1 MNPGEEPAAAASD
14 ATPATASIPDR
25 RGTFSMVRWSIAAV
39 LGRQLPQMV
48 AALVLARVL
57 GPDTYG
63 VISAATVYVT
73 FTTLLLDQGLAVA
86 LVQRPTLTPGL
97 SGAVASANLL
107 SAALLGVI
115 TIVCSGLVA
124 DFFSAPALAPLLV
137 VLGAGLLLKGL
148 AITPRAL
155 LQRGLRF
162 RSIGYGD
169 AIGGVL
175 GAAAGITAAL
185 FGAGIWSM
193 AWMVL
198 VTDSLVAVVLTVAA
212 KPGWPNLRFRLLAE
226 ILPFSLRIFGS
237 NGLAFLSRNLDN
249 VLVGRFL
256 GVSAL
261 SLYSMSY
268 RVLVIPVQFI
278 GQTVNRVVFPV
289 FSRVSDQKERLAAG
303 LLMATEML
311 AFAAI
316 PPMLG
321 IAVAAPELIEVVL
334 GPSWLPAAPVLA
346 VLSVAGAR
354 ETVFYVTNPL
364 MRSVGAG
371 KLIMRYEIL
380 ATVVQLGGITIGLQF
395 GVIGVAVGLMSA
407 GFVLSPVLL
416 AIQHRFTGLPIRSQL
431 RRILPPAH
439 AGAWGVGA
447 YLLIRWWLKAPILV
461 LAVGTAAYLAACVA
475 VLFLAHSR
483 ATRRAIDAARNLL
496 RPGRGAATQEG

>member
-1 MNPGEEPAAAASD
+1 
-14 ATPATASIPDR
+14 
-25 RGTFSMVRWSIAAV
+25 MVRWSIAAV

-86 LVQRPTLTPGL
+86 LVQRTTLVPGL
-97 SGAVASANLL
+97 SGAIASVNLL
-107 SAALLGVI
+107 SAALLAAI
-115 TIVCSGLVA
+115 TIAGSGLVA
-124 DFFSAPALAPLLV
+124 AFFSAPALAPLLV

-155 LQRGLRF
+155 LQRELRF

-169 AIGGVL
+169 ALGGVF

-185 FGAGIWSM
+185 MGAGIWSM

-198 VTDSLVAVVLTVAA
+198 ITDTLVALVLTIAA
-212 KPGWPNLRFRLLAE
+212 RPGWPNLRFRLLVD

-237 NGLAFLSRNLDN
+237 NALAFLSRNLDN

-261 SLYSMSY
+261 SIYSMSY

-278 GQTVNRVVFPV
+278 GQTVNRVIFPV
-289 FSRVSDQKERLAAG
+289 FSRVSEQKEKLASG

-321 IAVAAPELIEVVL
+321 IAVAAPELIGLVL
-334 GPSWLPAAPVLA
+334 GTSWLPAAPVLT
-346 VLSVAGAR
+346 VLSIAGAR

-395 GVIGVAVGLMSA
+395 GVLGVAVGLMTA

-416 AIQHRFTGLPIRSQL
+416 AIQHHFTGLPIRSQL
-431 RRILPPAH
+431 GRILPPAH
-439 AGAWGVGA
+439 AGAWGVAA
-447 YLLIRWWLKAPILV
+447 YLLIRWWLKTPLPV
-461 LAVGTAAYLAACVA
+461 LAVGTTAYLVVCAG
-475 VLFLAHSR
+475 VLLLAHRR
-483 ATRRAIDAARNLL
+483 ATLRAIDAAKNLL
-496 RPGRGAATQEG
+496 RPRRSATDPQS

>member
-86 LVQRPTLTPGL
+86 LVQRPTVVPGL
-97 SGAVASANLL
+97 SGAVASVNLL

-115 TIVCSGLVA
+115 TIAGSGPVA

-155 LQRGLRF
+155 LQRALRF

-175 GAAAGITAAL
+175 GAGAGITAAL
-185 FGAGIWSM
+185 LGAGIWSM

-237 NGLAFLSRNLDN
+237 NALAFLSRNLDN